1 MEVEGRIE
9 GGLASGCSAPVE
21 SGRVTVSAGSR
32 DGENA
37 VLGSHQ
43 WEAIRERRASGQ
55 SVSAIAREFGVD
67 RKTVR
72 RCLHQ
77 EQWQPYRREP
87 SMSTMLEP
95 HRDWLT
101 ERAPQVH
108 YSARILWQELRQ
120 DRGFTGSYETVKL
133 AVRPLRA
140 AASVAGLTQRRFE
153 TAPGEQAQVDWGQA
167 RVSLGGIRTTVHVFV
182 MTLGYSRRAYAE
194 GYADERMGAL
204 LAAHEHAFAHFGGC
218 CETLL
223 YDRMRTVALGEEL
236 DGSGRTRVRFNT
248 TFSAFAA
255 HWGFTPRVCR
265 PYRARTKGK
274 VESGVK
280 YLKRNFLPGRRF
292 RDLEDFNAQLATWQA
307 EIADVRDHGTTH
319 QRPIERFAEEAR
331 ALIPTGAQASFLQ
344 AMVRTRVVAE
354 DWLVSVDAN
363 RYSVPFAL
371 IGQSVEVVREGGVFV
386 IRHRGR
392 IVATHSVLA
401 GRGQLSVSPEH
412 GPGAVLRNARSRYS
426 TAVPGRALQH
436 DDPACEVEIR
446 DLAVYEHLLPHP
458 TQEHA

>member
-1 MEVEGRIE
+1 MEGRIE
-9 GGLASGCSAPVE
+9 EGVSPGRSAPAD
-21 SGRVTVSAGSR
+21 SSRVTVSAGSTDR
-32 DGENA
+32 ENA
-37 VLGSHQ
+37 VLGTHQ
-43 WEAIRERRASGQ
+43 WEAIRERRANGE
-55 SVSAIAREFGVD
+55 SVSSIAREFGID

-72 RCLHQ
+72 RCLRQ
-77 EQWQPYRREP
+77 EQWQPYRRE
-87 SMSTMLEP
+87 SSVSTMLEA

-108 YSARILWQELRQ
+108 YSARILWQELRRT
-120 DRGFTGSYETVKL
+120 RGFEGSYETVKL

-153 TAPGEQAQVDWGQA
+153 TGPGEQAQVDWGQA
-167 RVSLGGIRTTVHVFV
+167 RVSFGGTGTTVHVFV

-194 GYADERMGAL
+194 GFADERLGAL

-223 YDRMRTVALGEEL
+223 YDRMRTVALGEEP
-236 DGSGRTRVRFNT
+236 DANGRNRVRFNT
-248 TFSAFAA
+248 TFAAFAA

-280 YLKRNFLPGRRF
+280 YVKRNFLPGRHF
-292 RDLEDFNAQLATWQA
+292 RDLADFNAQLSAWQA
-307 EIADVRDHGTTH
+307 EVADVRDHGTTH

-331 ALIPTGAQASFLQ
+331 ALILIAGHASFLQ
-344 AMVRTRVVAE
+344 AMVRSRVVAD
-354 DWLVSVDAN
+354 DWLVSVDTN
-363 RYSVPFAL
+363 RYSVPFGL
-371 IGQSVEVVREGGVFV
+371 IGQSVEVVREGGVLV
-386 IRHRGR
+386 IRHRGQ
-392 IVATHSVLA
+392 IVATHPVLA
-401 GRGQLSVSPEH
+401 GRAQLSVCPEH
-412 GPGAVLRNARSRYS
+412 GPGAVLRNARTRYS
-426 TAVPGRALQH
+426 SAVPGPALQH

-458 TQEHA
+458 MQEHA